1 MQKLLPLVALWLLAN
16 GCMASG
22 FESIPRL
29 TANELVERMNKT
41 DERDRTILEKNHIWG
56 YMAGVADASQ
66 GSKWCDPG
74 NVKRDE
80 IDSYVLGEL
89 RKVPKDQS
97 RVSAATLITELLN
110 KRFPCR

>member
-1 MQKLLPLVALWLLAN
+1 MHKLLLLVVLSLLAN

-22 FESIPRL
+22 FKSVPRL
-29 TANELVERMNKT
+29 TAYDLVERMSKT
-41 DERDRTILEKNHIWG
+41 DERDSTILEKNHISG

-80 IDSYVLGEL
+80 IDSFVLGEL
-89 RKVPKDQS
+89 RKIPKDQS
-97 RVSAATLITELLN
+97 RMSAATLITELL
-110 KRFPCR
+110 KQRFPCR